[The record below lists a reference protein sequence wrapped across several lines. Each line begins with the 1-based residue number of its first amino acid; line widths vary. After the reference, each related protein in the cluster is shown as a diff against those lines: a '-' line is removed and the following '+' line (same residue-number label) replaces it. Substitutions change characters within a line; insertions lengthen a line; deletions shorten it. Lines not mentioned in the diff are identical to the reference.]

1 MTTPEDE
8 SGFREVSPDELE
20 RLLRQRVAEAP
31 PGTREARDARWE
43 LMRFLA
49 LTGRRPE
56 AHAILEELLA
66 SESDPETR
74 AEYTL
79 AIGQNYEG
87 LGDFDA
93 AAEAYARGV
102 ALEPVGSRTWYLL
115 NNNLGYCL
123 NQLGRHAEAESWCR
137 AAIRIDPERHNAY
150 KNLGVACSALGRHA
164 EAVRCYITA
173 TDRCIRDPRAFGLLV
188 ELLRA
193 HPEVVQESPELVP
206 EIERCVAAVQ
216 RAAE

>member
-1 MTTPEDE
+1 MTKDEDE
-8 SGFREVSPDELE
+8 SGFREVPAGELE
-20 RLLRQRVAEAP
+20 RLLRERVAEAASGSP
-31 PGTREARDARWE
+31 EARDARWE

-49 LTGRRPE
+49 TTGRRPE
-56 AHAILEELLA
+56 AHGILEELLA
-66 SESDPETR
+66 AESDPEVR

-87 LGDFDA
+87 LGDFAA

-115 NNNLGYCL
+115 NNNLGYSL
-123 NQLGRHAEAESWCR
+123 NQLGRHAEAERWCR
-137 AAIRIDPERHNAY
+137 AAIQVDPERHNAY
-150 KNLGVACSALGRHA
+150 KNLGVACSAQGRHA
-164 EAVRCYITA
+164 EAIRCYITA

-193 HPEVVQESPELVP
+193 HPEIVEESPELVP